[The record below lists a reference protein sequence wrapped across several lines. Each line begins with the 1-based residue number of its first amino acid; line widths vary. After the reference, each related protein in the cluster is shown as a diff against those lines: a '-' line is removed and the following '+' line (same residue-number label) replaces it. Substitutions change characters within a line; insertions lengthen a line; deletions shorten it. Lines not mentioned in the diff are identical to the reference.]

1 MHTSIA
7 NLRSATAL
15 GLALGAALSV
25 AAQVTYAIPYH
36 VSTFA
41 GIAAHGSADG
51 TGAAARFYRPSGI
64 AIDAAGNAYVT
75 DAGNNT
81 IRKITPGG
89 GVTTFAGTPS
99 TEGHADGLGAAARFD
114 TPWAIVTDVAG
125 NIYVEDAGNNAIRK
139 ITPQGEV
146 TTVLVKSGTTVSEQ
160 DLHLAAGRLPAAFA
174 STLIPSSNG
183 WQYDPVVN
191 ESYPNGLASGFL
203 LLAPPSLATDSAGNA
218 YTVVEATICK
228 TTPAGTTT
236 TLAGA
241 SRSYGAQDGVG
252 SAARFSWTLSPATDL
267 VGNVFV
273 ADTEAGTIRQ
283 ITPSGEV
290 TTLAG
295 TSQLYQDGAN
305 SVRDGHKAEARFGAP
320 CALAVSATG
329 NILVADDSTV
339 RLVTSAGAVST
350 LAGLH
355 PDIACGT
362 TDGTGS
368 TARFGRSISIALAR
382 DGNLYAA
389 DTANHTIRRITPAGV
404 VTTLAGSPGA
414 KGTADGTGSAARFA
428 SPGGIASD
436 TAGNLYVYD
445 ESYTI
450 RRITPAGVVTT
461 IAGRPGFPG
470 WDDGPAAS
478 ATFDDMRNLAVDAAG
493 NVFVECSGRNTV
505 LRKIAVTGTVST
517 IPLETSATIASNRT
531 GEIHAYLPGPKIAR
545 LGSDGTLSVVLDL
558 SGHSFGSIVPGFDFR
573 GYLWP
578 FTFDDA
584 GNLFTAS
591 PTGLVLRITPSGAV
605 SALAGAW
612 RFAPAANS
620 SQVAPADGLAG
631 AARFE
636 YPGSIAIDATGA
648 FYVADGS
655 TIRKGVPAGP
665 VTITTQPQSQ
675 SATAGTGV
683 QFSVTA
689 TGVPAPTYQ
698 WRRNGSPIS
707 GATAATFSIAS
718 VSSADAGDYT
728 VVVTNDLGS
737 ATSAAATL
745 AVTAAPVTPSKPSSG
760 SGGGGALGL
769 GFALALLALGAA
781 QRFAPKSVSP

>member
-7 NLRSATAL
+7 NLRAATAL
-15 GLALGAALSV
+15 SLALGAALA
-25 AAQVTYAIPYH
+25 AAQVTYTTPYY
-36 VSTFA
+36 VSTLA

-51 TGAAARFYRPSGI
+51 TGTAARFYRPSGI
-64 AIDAAGNAYVT
+64 AIDAAANAYVT

-81 IRKITPGG
+81 IRKITPAGV
-89 GVTTFAGTPS
+89 VTTLAGSPGTC
-99 TEGHADGLGAAARFD
+99 GNADGLSTAARFD
-114 TPWAIVTDVAG
+114 TPWAIATDVAG

-146 TTVLVKSGTTVSEQ
+146 TTVLVKSGTTVSGQ
-160 DLHLAAGRLPAAFA
+160 DLQLAADRLPAAFA
-174 STLIPSSNG
+174 SAPIPSSNG

-191 ESYPNGLASGFL
+191 ESYPNGLAAGFL
-203 LLAPPSLATDSAGNA
+203 LLPPPSLATDSAGNA

-236 TLAGA
+236 TLAGV

-267 VGNVFV
+267 VGNIFV
-273 ADTEAGTIRQ
+273 ADTKAATIRR
-283 ITPSGEV
+283 ITPAGEV
-290 TTLAG
+290 TTVAG
-295 TSQLYQDGAN
+295 TSRLWAD
-305 SVRDGHKAEARFGAP
+305 SVAEGNNPAARLIAP
-320 CALAVSATG
+320 NALAVSATG
-329 NILVADDSTV
+329 DILVADDSTV
-339 RLVTSAGAVST
+339 RLVTPAGAVST

-355 PDIACGT
+355 PGIACGSA
-362 TDGTGS
+362 DGTGS
-368 TARFGRSISIALAR
+368 AARFGRSMSIALAR

-436 TAGNLYVYD
+436 TTGNLYVFD
-445 ESYTI
+445 HESYTI
-450 RRITPAGVVTT
+450 RRITSTGVVTT
-461 IAGRPGFPG
+461 IAGRPGVSG

-478 ATFDDMRNLAVDAAG
+478 ATFDDMQDLAVDAAG
-493 NVFVECSGRNTV
+493 NVFVGCCGRNTV
-505 LRKIAVTGTVST
+505 LRRIAATGTVTS
-517 IPLETSATIASNRT
+517 IPLETLATIAANRA

-545 LGSDGTLSVVLDL
+545 VGNDGTLSVVLDL
-558 SGHSFGSIVPGFDFR
+558 SGQSLGSIAPGFDIR

-578 FTFDDA
+578 FTFDPA
-584 GNLFTAS
+584 GALYTAS
-591 PTGLVLRITPSGAV
+591 PTGIVLKITPGGAV

-612 RFAPAANS
+612 RFAPGVNPN
-620 SQVAPADGLAG
+620 QVAPADGLAG

-648 FYVADGS
+648 FYVADGT
-655 TIRKGVPAGP
+655 TIRKGQLAGP
-665 VTITTQPQSQ
+665 VTIAAQPQSQ
-675 SATAGTGV
+675 SVTAGTNV

-698 WRRNGSPIS
+698 WRFNGAPIS
-707 GATAATFSIAS
+707 GATSATLSLPSVTAANT
-718 VSSADAGDYT
+718 GDYS
-728 VVVTNDLGS
+728 VVATNALGS
-737 ATSAAATL
+737 ATSAAVTL
-745 AVTAAPVTPSKPSSG
+745 TVTTAPVTPTTPSSPSSG

-769 GFALALLALGAA
+769 GFATAVAALCAIRRRG
-781 QRFAPKSVSP
+781 Q